1 VSFPLRVYFSFLR
14 PLLRL
19 PSTEAEVT
27 AGAVAGL
34 TVVADSTE
42 VEAVARTRAAAV
54 SVAVEALALARAAE
68 ARILTAADDRQFQ
81 VMAAHTAALTAARM
95 ADRADILRVHPV
107 HTVTAVRAHA
117 ARTVT
122 AVLVPARPA
131 G

>member
-68 ARILTAADDRQFQ
+68 ARILTAADDRRFR
-81 VMAAHTAALTAARM
+81 VMAARMAARM

>member
-1 VSFPLRVYFSFLR
+1 MSFPLRVYFSFLR

-54 SVAVEALALARAAE
+54 SVAAGALALVRAAE
-68 ARILTAADDRQFQ
+68 ARIHTAADDRQFR
-81 VMAAHTAALTAARM
+81 VTAALTAAR
-95 ADRADILRVHPV
+95 ADTLRV
-107 HTVTAVRAHA
+107 RA

-122 AVLVPARPA
+122 AVLVPVRPV

>member
-1 VSFPLRVYFSFLR
+1 MSFPLRVYFSFLR

-81 VMAAHTAALTAARM
+81 VMPAHTAA
-95 ADRADILRVHPV
+95 RADILRVHPV
-107 HTVTAVRAHA
+107 HTVTAVRAQA

>member
-1 VSFPLRVYFSFLR
+1 MSFPLRVYFSFLR

-68 ARILTAADDRQFQ
+68 ARILTAADDRRFR
-81 VMAAHTAALTAARM
+81 VMAARMAARM